1 MDDTQTYTLITTAMC
16 VCTTLDTVQHH
27 IVFSEQKPSPAWWM
41 HRPRVKCME
50 IAHEVSS
57 CPMNM
62 QLDCFI
68 YWHYM
73 VWA

>member
-1 MDDTQTYTLITTAMC
+1 MC

-62 QLDCFI
+62 QLDCFLKYDI
-68 YWHYM
+68 HLYGLGLE
-73 VWA
+73 VFQFPL